1 MEKVFAAD
9 PRYSKFNPNV
19 KARFDKIKEQDR
31 AYIAHEY
38 FNRDWLPLTFAQ
50 MKRWLEP
57 AKLDFACSANYL
69 DQIDAIN
76 LTPEQSALL
85 NDIGDT
91 TFRQTVRDFMV
102 NQNFRRDYWV
112 RGSRKLPA
120 LRQDEELM
128 SSSIM
133 LLEHRAGVPL
143 KALGAIGEVTLNPD
157 IYNPILDCLADQQP
171 HTIGEVVQ
179 HAARHGIAKPMALQA
194 IFMLAGPGRVALLQD
209 AQTIE
214 QAKPQAQ
221 RLNLHLCT
229 LAMSSAELRQ
239 LATPATG
246 GSVNIG
252 RFEMLFALARARG
265 GKGPDDWAAFVH
277 DVLARQGQRL
287 MIDGVAATQDADAL
301 RELTKQATTFRDAVL
316 PLLQRLGAFA

>member
-1 MEKVFAAD
+1 
-9 PRYSKFNPNV
+9 
-19 KARFDKIKEQDR
+19 
-31 AYIAHEY
+31 
-38 FNRDWLPLTFAQ
+38 
-50 MKRWLEP
+50 
-57 AKLDFACSANYL
+57 
-69 DQIDAIN
+69 
-76 LTPEQSALL
+76 
-85 NDIGDT
+85 
-91 TFRQTVRDFMV
+91 
-102 NQNFRRDYWV
+102 
-112 RGSRKLPA
+112 
-120 LRQDEELM
+120 M